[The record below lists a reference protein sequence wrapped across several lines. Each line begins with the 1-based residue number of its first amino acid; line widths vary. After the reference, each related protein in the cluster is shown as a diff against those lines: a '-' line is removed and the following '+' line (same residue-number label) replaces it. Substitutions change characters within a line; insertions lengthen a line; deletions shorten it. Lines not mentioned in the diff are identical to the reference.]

1 MTDFRTP
8 AAPPWWRPDHF
19 VPKRPFLEAR
29 AAILAAIRDVFRA
42 LDFVEVETPILQVSP
57 GMEPHLRVFSTV
69 LEAVDPRRRREMH
82 LHTSPEF
89 AMKKLLAAGVE
100 RPFQIARVF
109 RNGER
114 SATHHPEFSM
124 IEWYRA
130 HEPYTALIY
139 DCRMLLQAA
148 ARAAADRSGG
158 DPLLHWQGATADPFA
173 PWQVL
178 TVHQAFADRVGI
190 DLDAAIDDPLDPDV
204 RLLEAQTRTIG
215 IPAHPDDRWDDLFFR
230 VFLDR
235 IEPMLGQDAP
245 TILTDYPVCMA
256 ALSRP
261 KPGTPA
267 VAERFELY
275 VGGLELANAFGELTD
290 PVEQRRRFEA
300 DMDLRA
306 RVYGNRLP
314 IDEDFI
320 AALEHGLPPS
330 AGIALGFD
338 RLVMLATGASRIDQ
352 VLWAPVASI

>member
-1 MTDFRTP
+1 MADRRP
-8 AAPPWWRPDHF
+8 SPPPPWWRPDHF

-29 AAILAAIRDVFRA
+29 AAILAATRRAFESRDFI
-42 LDFVEVETPILQVSP
+42 EVETPVLQVSP
-57 GMEPHLRVFSTV
+57 GMEPHLRVFQTA
-69 LEAVDPRRRREMH
+69 LEAVDPKQRRPLY

-130 HEPYTALIY
+130 HEPYTALID
-139 DCRMLLQAA
+139 DCRALLQAA

-173 PWQVL
+173 RWHVV
-178 TVHQAFADRVGI
+178 TVHQAFAERVDI
-190 DLDAAIDDPLDPDV
+190 DLDAAIDDPLAPDV
-204 RLLEAQTRTIG
+204 RLLEEQTRAIG
-215 IPAHPDDRWDDLFFR
+215 IPAHPGDRWEDLFFR

-235 IEPMLGQDAP
+235 IEPMLGHDAP
-245 TILTDYPVCMA
+245 TVLTEYPICMA

-261 KPGTPA
+261 KPDNPT

-290 PVEQRRRFEA
+290 PVEQRRRFAA
-300 DMDLRA
+300 DMELRE
-306 RVYGNRLP
+306 RLYGNRLP
-314 IDEDFI
+314 IDEDFL

-338 RLVMLATGASRIDQ
+338 RLVMLATGATRIDQ
-352 VLWAPVASI
+352 VLWAPVASV